1 MLPRRS
7 LQVVALILIGIS
19 VVAFTPRLQH
29 PHVRLSCGSI
39 EGTSLRGAQRFTDNS
54 SRLPDLKAGYQVNGV
69 PLPQDLKLISEDQ
82 VATPSLRFRFEAS
95 FVRPILR
102 RNKLLPSRA
111 SSQDPL

>member
-1 MLPRRS
+1 MLSRRS

-29 PHVRLSCGSI
+29 PHVRLSCRSI

-54 SRLPDLKAGYQVNGV
+54 SRLPDLKGGYQANGV

-82 VATPSLRFRFEAS
+82 VATPSLREAS
-95 FVRPILR
+95 FVRPIVR

-111 SSQDPL
+111 S

>member
-1 MLPRRS
+1 MLSRRS
-7 LQVVALILIGIS
+7 LQLVALILIGIS
-19 VVAFTPRLQH
+19 VVAFAPRLQR

-39 EGTSLRGAQRFTDNS
+39 EGTTLRGAQRFTDNS
-54 SRLPDLKAGYQVNGV
+54 ARLPNPKAGYQANGV

-82 VATPSLRFRFEAS
+82 VATPSLRFRFETP
-95 FVRPILR
+95 FVQPIVR